1 MKKRFQTKTAKRIRN
16 KAMAGVELVGA
27 GAALTG
33 GAMLLEEATKPK
45 VAPTTWH
52 DNIYATDNGAT
63 LFKYETLAGQEEAIT
78 TSEII
83 GYIILVICM
92 ILFFIIFARAIIK
105 IKQMCGQNT
114 NIFKVDS
121 IQKKD
126 DSTQEETLYKQ
137 SPHGNLESSVPS
149 MEKTLEDLNNSS
161 IFNPTTSSHDQ
172 ALRGCYQEGSWK
184 LRHTFFNQTKH

>member
-1 MKKRFQTKTAKRIRN
+1 
-16 KAMAGVELVGA
+16 MAGVELVGA

-45 VAPTTWH
+45 MAPTTGH
-52 DNIYATDNGAT
+52 DNIYVTDNGAT

-83 GYIILVICM
+83 GYIILAICM

-105 IKQMCGQNT
+105 TKQMCGHNT

-121 IQKKD
+121 KD
-126 DSTQEETLYKQ
+126 DSTQEETSHKQ
-137 SPHGNLESSVPS
+137 KTHGNPESSVPS
-149 MEKTLEDLNNSS
+149 MERTLEDINNSS

-172 ALRGCYQEGSWK
+172 ALEDAIKKARENYATLSSIKQN
-184 LRHTFFNQTKH
+184 TNPQTM